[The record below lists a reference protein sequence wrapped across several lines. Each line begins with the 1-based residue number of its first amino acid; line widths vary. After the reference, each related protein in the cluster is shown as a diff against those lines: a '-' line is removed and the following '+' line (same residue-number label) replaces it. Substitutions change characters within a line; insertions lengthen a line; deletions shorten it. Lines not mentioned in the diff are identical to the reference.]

1 MLNWLTSI
9 LCLLILGISS
19 LVDHLWDRQREF
31 RGVVSGLVIGKQRVC
46 VCVSKSDSIVISCF
60 LKHKAWESF
69 LISVVFWDHRA
80 QIKFSIRTTC
90 IKQECF

>member
-31 RGVVSGLVIGKQRVC
+31 RGVVSGLVIGKQTVC
-46 VCVSKSDSIVISCF
+46 VCVCKSDSIVISCF
-60 LKHKAWESF
+60 LKHKACESF
-69 LISVVFWDHRA
+69 SISVFRDHRA

-90 IKQECF
+90 NKQDCF